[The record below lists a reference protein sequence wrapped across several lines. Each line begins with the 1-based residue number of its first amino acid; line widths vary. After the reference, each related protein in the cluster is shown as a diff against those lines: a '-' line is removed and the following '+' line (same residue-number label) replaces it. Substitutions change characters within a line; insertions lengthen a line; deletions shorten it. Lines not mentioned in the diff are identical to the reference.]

1 MLHRRRR
8 RKLGVLQVLQV
19 LRAVVMLVLVL
30 LLLLVTL
37 LVRQQLV
44 LLSLRHE
51 QPRVAVRVRVGRR
64 IVVPQRP
71 PGGRGRRCTGT
82 AAGMRGRTVRRLVR
96 RVRPR
101 VVIVV
106 VVVVVVVLHGGNV
119 VRSASRSDASNDRDA
134 GARPS
139 LSRRAFFPY

>member
-1 MLHRRRR
+1 MLHRRRRR
-8 RKLGVLQVLQV
+8 RKLGVLQVL
-19 LRAVVMLVLVL
+19 RAVVMLVLLLL
-30 LLLLVTL
+30 LLLLVVVVAML

-96 RVRPR
+96 GVRPR

-106 VVVVVVVLHGGNV
+106 VVVVVHGGNV
-119 VRSASRSDASNDRDA
+119 VRSASRFDESNDC
-134 GARPS
+134 
-139 LSRRAFFPY
+139 